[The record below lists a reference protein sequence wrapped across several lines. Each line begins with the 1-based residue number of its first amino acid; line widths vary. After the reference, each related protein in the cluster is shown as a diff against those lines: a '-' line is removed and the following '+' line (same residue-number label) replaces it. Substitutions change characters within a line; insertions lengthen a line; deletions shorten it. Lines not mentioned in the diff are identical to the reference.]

1 MSILIDDIFDILI
14 DKRIK
19 DIDLEI
25 KKLTNKI
32 NHIRKILN
40 PLKIEKY
47 SDNSYIIKYD
57 YINYCLNSYLYEVA
71 VKGKVFIIYPGYMY
85 EHNSEYISDLLINPT
100 YFTILLEA
108 NKNYYKFKHYNNNK
122 KMINLNYI
130 NNFDEYKCKIY
141 RIMLS
146 NDITYIEL
154 IFN

>member
-108 NKNYYKFKHYNNNK
+108 NKNYYKFKDYNNN

-146 NDITYIEL
+146 KDITYIEL

>member
-108 NKNYYKFKHYNNNK
+108 NKNYYKFKYYNNN

-146 NDITYIEL
+146 KDITYIEL

>member
-85 EHNSEYISDLLINPT
+85 EHNLEYISDLLINPT

-108 NKNYYKFKHYNNNK
+108 NKNYYKFKDYNNN

>member
-108 NKNYYKFKHYNNNK
+108 NKNYYKFKDYNNN

>member
-122 KMINLNYI
+122 MINLNYI

>member
-108 NKNYYKFKHYNNNK
+108 NKNYYKFKHYNNNN

>member
-47 SDNSYIIKYD
+47 S
-57 YINYCLNSYLYEVA
+57 
-71 VKGKVFIIYPGYMY
+71 
-85 EHNSEYISDLLINPT
+85 
-100 YFTILLEA
+100 
-108 NKNYYKFKHYNNNK
+108 
-122 KMINLNYI
+122 
-130 NNFDEYKCKIY
+130 
-141 RIMLS
+141 
-146 NDITYIEL
+146 
-154 IFN
+154 

>member
-1 MSILIDDIFDILI
+1 
-14 DKRIK
+14 
-19 DIDLEI
+19 
-25 KKLTNKI
+25 
-32 NHIRKILN
+32 
-40 PLKIEKY
+40 
-47 SDNSYIIKYD
+47 
-57 YINYCLNSYLYEVA
+57 
-71 VKGKVFIIYPGYMY
+71 MY

-108 NKNYYKFKHYNNNK
+108 NKNYYKFKHYNNNN

>member
-40 PLKIEKY
+40 PLKIQKY

-57 YINYCLNSYLYEVA
+57 HINYCLNSYLYEVA

-85 EHNSEYISDLLINPT
+85 ENNSEYISDLLINPT

-108 NKNYYKFKHYNNNK
+108 NKNYYKFKHYNNNN

>member
-108 NKNYYKFKHYNNNK
+108 NKNYYKFKDYNNN

-154 IFN
+154 ILN